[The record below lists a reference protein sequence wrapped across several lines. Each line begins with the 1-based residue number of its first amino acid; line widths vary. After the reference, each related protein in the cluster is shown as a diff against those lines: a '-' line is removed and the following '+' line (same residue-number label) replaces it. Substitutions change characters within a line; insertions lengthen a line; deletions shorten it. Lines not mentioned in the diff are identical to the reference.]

1 MSMFRRKPHKMV
13 FRSDTTDKK
22 LFTLRYTK
30 KEFAQIETAAQSAGL
45 TVEELVKYAIKNL
58 KD

>member
-1 MSMFRRKPHKMV
+1 MV
-13 FRSDTTDKK
+13 FRSETTDKK

-45 TVEELVKYAIKNL
+45 TVEELVKYSIKSL

>member
-1 MSMFRRKPHKMV
+1 MV
-13 FRSDTTDKK
+13 FRSDATDKK

-30 KEFAQIETAAQSAGL
+30 KEFAQIETAAQSVGL
-45 TVEELVKYAIKNL
+45 TVEELIKYAIKNL